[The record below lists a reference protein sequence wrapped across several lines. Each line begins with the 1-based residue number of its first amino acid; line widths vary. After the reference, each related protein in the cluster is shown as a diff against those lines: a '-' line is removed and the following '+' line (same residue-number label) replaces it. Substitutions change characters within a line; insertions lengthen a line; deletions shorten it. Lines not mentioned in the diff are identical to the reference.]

1 MKNLE
6 TLNYSKNESF
16 ISNIKGQTLRAI
28 LNYKNHSNIIVIQKI
43 EMFFTSENSKKGKL
57 KKNP

>member
-16 ISNIKGQTLRAI
+16 IGNIKGQTLRAI
-28 LNYKNHSNIIVIQKI
+28 SSYKNHSSIIVIQKV
-43 EMFFTSENSKKGKL
+43 EMFFTSENSKKEKF

>member
-16 ISNIKGQTLRAI
+16 IRNIKGQTLRAI
-28 LNYKNHSNIIVIQKI
+28 FSYKNHSSIVVIQKV
-43 EMFFTSENSKKGKL
+43 EMFFTSENSKKEKF

>member
-16 ISNIKGQTLRAI
+16 IGNIKGQTLRAI
-28 LNYKNHSNIIVIQKI
+28 FSYKNHSSIIVIQKV
-43 EMFFTSENSKKGKL
+43 EMFFTSENSKKEKF
-57 KKNP
+57 KKNL